1 MYLQIKKGVVGEQT
15 LQVSTCGVGCGLMDC
30 KRFFLVFFMSVA
42 RATESPSRGCQ
53 GREHRSGVLTFFGT
67 NCIKKL
73 VNLSI

>member
-30 KRFFLVFFMSVA
+30 KRFLVFFMSVA

-53 GREHRSGVLTFFGT
+53 GREHSSGVLTFFGT